1 MFQASTPLRPQRPAM
16 PLWAVFAYFGVLA
29 SLALGMV
36 VLDHYRSAAA
46 GTRSDDGN
54 TLTLTATIE
63 DPWGLR
69 EPVVAKK
76 IWRWAPEQKI
86 TPYDACEPATAFKKG
101 TNEP

>member
-1 MFQASTPLRPQRPAM
+1 
-16 PLWAVFAYFGVLA
+16 
-29 SLALGMV
+29 
-36 VLDHYRSAAA
+36 
-46 GTRSDDGN
+46 
-54 TLTLTATIE
+54 LTLTATIE